1 MPRFKGSCGCY
12 NRDDART
19 IGLVPAIVW
28 NDILDRSEQ
37 LDSNPMWYDQKEAA
51 NRLGIPERSMY
62 RAVDKLAEIGRIT
75 KKKGYRPNSR
85 VSTTWITIQEAQNG
99 EPGTT
104 LLAVPRKSDLAV
116 PIYKDTNI
124 NKQNDIG
131 MTKSE
136 KNDDKK
142 AEYGNPQVNALM
154 EIWDAEVG
162 ITAKRDQA
170 NRRAAYNLIRHEG
183 FEGARRVVG
192 LIGQSVRKGDQFAPQ
207 VASFKELWGKYGKL
221 EKILMYG
228 KKMDAMAAAEQ
239 HSYPYKN
246 EETLPDIEVSDEER
260 EKVKQMMKEARK
272 QLFGGVK

>member
-1 MPRFKGSCGCY
+1 MDGVQDEYAVKYVILTQEILCDKQLNAIEKLVLARMSGFSQFFESAAATADLLGTTERVVK
-12 NRDDART
+12 DAKRKLLKL
-19 IGLVPAIVW
+19 GYV
-28 NDILDRSEQ
+28 RE
-37 LDSNPMWYDQKEAA
+37 KA
-51 NRLGIPERSMY
+51 NTGRGKVYEFCPEMY
-62 RAVDKLAEIGRIT
+62 IRYT
-75 KKKGYRPNSR
+75 KKRTSD
-85 VSTTWITIQEAQNG
+85 I
-99 EPGTT
+99 
-104 LLAVPRKSDLAV
+104 RKNV
-116 PIYKDTNI
+116 HQTYEKTYIENKERI
-124 NKQNDIG
+124 NKEYIN
-131 MTKSE
+131 SE
-136 KNDDKK
+136 KPKNESVKK
-142 AEYGNPQVNALM
+142 SEYGNPQVNALL

-228 KKMDAMAAAEQ
+228 KKMDAVAAAEQ

-246 EETLPDIEVSDEER
+246 EETIPEIEVSDEER